1 MAWVKAEYA
10 GELAVVAAW
19 IAALVPWS
27 VSLQPSAPFG
37 SIFFAVRW
45 PLFELQ
51 VRIPA
56 AVDGD
61 QQPVAEAL
69 ADVYPGTN
77 LGGGFYLAEPVTAAS
92 HYGSTT
98 LTNGSLA
105 WMVGAAIVLVAVVLS
120 IALYRDESGTATRLP
135 VDHVRLMALILGLAT
150 AAFAVASA
158 FYWIGPDF
166 IGVPVPVGVLVVGAL
181 AVVLARVERV

>member
-27 VSLQPSAPFG
+27 ISLQPGAPFR

-61 QQPVAEAL
+61 TAPVAEAL
-69 ADVYPGTN
+69 TDVYPGFN
-77 LGGGFYLAEPVTAAS
+77 LFGSFYATEPLSGIS
-92 HYGSTT
+92 HYGSTA
-98 LTNGSLA
+98 LTNGNLA
-105 WMVGAAIVLVAVVLS
+105 WIVGAAIVLVAVVLS
-120 IALYRDESGTATRLP
+120 VALYRDEAGTAARLP
-135 VDHVRLMALILGLAT
+135 VDHVRLMALLLGLST
-150 AAFAVASA
+150 GAFAVASA
-158 FYWIGPDF
+158 FYWVGPDF
-166 IGVPVPVGVLVVGAL
+166 IGVPIPVGVLVVGAM